1 MLKNYYSTGE
11 MAKMLGISRIAI
23 FKKIKLGQIE
33 AEKIGRNYFIPATK
47 LPFLVS
53 TALNPATKAT
63 IDAAVRKT
71 VKQYGQT
78 LKLLGLE

>member
-11 MAKMLGISRIAI
+11 MAKILGISRIAI

-47 LPFLVS
+47 LAFLVS

-78 LKLLGLE
+78 LKLLGRE